1 MAAFELLHLTDSV
14 FSASRVLRRAS
25 ERHGN
30 EGIASGGA
38 APFSGSAHGLGK
50 VREYEKRSRAYSG
63 ALSPRGRAVL

>member
-30 EGIASGGA
+30 EGVTMVV
-38 APFSGSAHGLGK
+38 
-50 VREYEKRSRAYSG
+50 VRHHFPDQRTG
-63 ALSPRGRAVL
+63 